1 VPFSAGAFGWIRVTL
16 DVNNGAGES
25 DTKFFT
31 SGDGV
36 IWTQLGVTR
45 TTVGVTS
52 IFNSTTPLRIS
63 GQDGTEFNP
72 LAGSVYYAEVRNGI
86 DGPVVASFDPSRADA
101 EATTFV
107 AATGETW
114 TVNQSGATPAR
125 IVGISDGL
133 KVVRPE
139 RVWYDKKPL
148 TPLAR
153 RDLDAL
159 YAYWP
164 GQEGTP
170 SYFVQEK
177 LEKLILVPKPSAAL
191 VGGILAK
198 VSARPARSATGVD
211 DELWEKYLEV
221 IASGAK
227 AKLFAMK
234 KKPWTDSAL
243 ANYHRQLF
251 EDGIARAKIAATRG
265 HGRAKLRT
273 QAHFF

>member
-1 VPFSAGAFGWIRVTL
+1 MAKAWEDFLDDTL
-16 DVNNGAGES
+16 PDLPGCP
-25 DTKFFT
+25 
-31 SGDGV
+31 
-36 IWTQLGVTR
+36 Q
-45 TTVGVTS
+45 
-52 IFNSTTPLRIS
+52 
-63 GQDGTEFNP
+63 P
-72 LAGSVYYAEVRNGI
+72 LAVNAIKQAAIEFCDNSFVFQINHPAIDAVATIGEYAWA
-86 DGPVVASFDPSRADA
+86 PRAD
-101 EATTFV
+101 
-107 AATGETW
+107 
-114 TVNQSGATPAR
+114 
-125 IVGISDGL
+125 L

-170 SYFVQEK
+170 TYFVQEK
-177 LEKLILVPKPSAAL
+177 IEKLILVPKPSAAL

-198 VSARPARSATGVD
+198 VSARPARSATAVD